1 MPDLPELMT
10 YEEVAEY
17 CGVSKSAVRKWIHS
31 KQLPVVSLSYKIKR
45 ISTDDF
51 KKFIDLRTT
60 NSHEKKTKTT

>member
-17 CGVSKSAVRKWIHS
+17 CGVPTSAVRNWIHS

-51 KKFIDLRTT
+51 KNFIDLKT